1 MALKDFFKKL
11 RKKSQKSAQQAY
23 SKKKAAEAKTPKR
36 AASSNYDRVRQKAQP
51 KITKPSGSSGG
62 SSYRSGGSS
71 QSSWGSRQT
80 GGTTQHRSSSQGSKS
95 RPQATKKANQTSW
108 QSYVNKTLKSQKS
121 ASQKSALNAYEKMA
135 GNRTNAL
142 GTKSK
147 VRTGGGVRTRD
158 LSSED
163 YLKMNN
169 AIRMGLHTTGDKKLD
184 KRIGSRTAYSA
195 NRNTASRISTGFMQ
209 GLAPADVLEG
219 GVGTYSKKARKA
231 VDEAKKSTSF
241 NIGYGAGQMAG
252 FALGGT
258 SGAAKSLVQGGAKAA
273 AKAGAKSAGKKF
285 AKNRA
290 AEVAVETPMNIAD
303 AVKMARDEDGKV
315 NKKKLAG
322 YMALNTGLTAGAG
335 AVMEGAAVKFTKK
348 NADELIKLQ
357 AKANKGSITKEE
369 GQKLTK
375 LYDKLDKARKD
386 TTAAKSNA
394 AEEAYTKGR
403 NMVSDARIERGKAK
417 GAQRA
422 ENARQA
428 KIEAQNAKVERA
440 VEQAKEST
448 QQAKNARI
456 NARVGSYVDEVN
468 ARNAQTLND
477 RDLVYRNMES
487 INEGTFTD
495 ARGNTAPDVENIPT
509 GKKANQNTAKSA
521 RKSTRETLSSKTEN
535 PRAYSKAETKEI
547 NDTVDR
553 ISNMLA
559 HGDAADAR
567 AEAKALARKHGQVDK
582 TFKTALDGA
591 DEYASALDKAK
602 RAIYSRPWYMPDGA
616 AKTLDE
622 FYEVIGGRKNV
633 GGYIHLRKNYRG
645 NKDISS
651 VDDVAKEFM
660 DEYPELFPRDI
671 VHSDGTVDEVKFFKS
686 LGDIV
691 QTKGDDIPRFREED
705 IPEDAL
711 EKIYDDLAD
720 DILKNAERNTD
731 AMKDISSKDIQ
742 KRVRELSKVRQK
754 YLEDMKAVMD
764 DKSLSAAERFKKID
778 ELNKDI
784 APTEEELFSLEGQL
798 DDVLKREQKAKVK
811 PKAEKKKNIGYH
823 AGDLGKAESHGQ
835 QAGSYRHTGGYG
847 TGTYFVGDEA
857 LIGKGTGYSNR
868 PHHVVD
874 FDGYNLYRPNGAK
887 QGRRAHDNL
896 IRLNRS
902 SNDLSGMIRKMD
914 ITDEE
919 IMSMRNAVYDL
930 DYSPENL
937 AELEKMSK
945 NILSDGAMED
955 VERETRDILNSRT
968 PKTDEEYRA
977 KAEQDADKF
986 ASDMDNLGLDFSEA
1000 ERREYIER
1008 HIKTAKEAE
1017 DVPKEQVR
1025 FNVLSDTLIKEL
1037 DGDSGFGS
1045 TSFLEEVENAKRI
1058 IPELAEDLG
1067 KTEEEVRTA
1076 IEKAAKTIAGYTGNK
1091 YKLDSASTII
1101 MKNLGFEGVDVRGIQ
1116 GLDNTEVGSVI
1127 YELKNRD
1134 RYTTRYEDKL
1144 LKSAEEAKQK
1154 ARNAKINKD
1163 VDESLRKL
1171 RERPGN
1177 FQEEPP
1183 AKEPARGDMPD
1194 LKGMSESELA
1204 DDVKKYT
1211 KYLRNTEN
1219 KYGADSPRAVEMREH
1234 LEEAKTRLDD
1244 IRHEKKTGQRTTR
1257 SDDPPAKQKGAEIT
1271 LDEPRTRFGKAWRAF
1286 YRVMVDS
1293 EADIERFAKKIGGE
1307 TGQNLLAGANAFRN
1321 ARNIAGSWIQTATS
1335 TFNREQSG
1343 KCLDAIFKGLKGNKR
1358 ADAIKYSY
1366 LVHNLDRTLPK
1377 KDADELIKLQGMVKN
1392 GDELTEEQTKRL
1404 ETLKNKDKPIAGMPR
1419 TREETEQAIK
1429 ELKGRYAPSEV
1440 KVFENFQQDVVKYAD
1455 ELLQYKVDAGVVSEA
1470 EAKRLRGAYKN
1481 YIPTFTNKEFS
1492 GVVHEAQNT
1501 GVSVSRGVKA
1511 AKGAGIED
1519 ELVDLYEQLAQAT
1532 RSTIK
1537 HCEMNELLRTLG
1549 EAQGVKY
1556 ADIDKTLSPDELLGN
1571 SLFISKQT
1579 GSNKKAFYYTA
1590 DGKQHTVD
1598 LTDEMYMGLR
1608 EMTGEEK
1615 AVLLNNPIVRKMAM
1629 PMKLFKGLITD
1640 WNIFFGVRN
1649 GARDLATALT
1659 YTKDVRG
1666 YIKAYPKAIKALT
1679 THNDYYKAYIAAGGQ
1694 FSSLVKEGGVD
1705 RTLKLLEEGKYSP
1718 LKWASDINGFIE
1730 MMPRMQEF
1738 ISTID
1743 KAGVP
1748 PAKAGR
1754 KVIDRAMRNANDVT
1768 LNFGRSGIVG
1778 KSLNVGAVPYLNPSI
1793 QGLDKI
1799 GRVFSEAKNEKN
1811 IRGLIG
1817 LGAKMS
1823 TFAIAPS
1830 VFNEWMLRN
1839 DEDYQQLN
1847 TRDKDNNYYIP
1858 LGVLTEKLGVKS
1870 DDDKGKFIKIP
1881 KARELVVAAEPF
1893 QYFYR
1898 HAQFGDSG
1906 GWKQMFKTGIDNVGV
1921 VNPLNE
1927 NFISPVFRM
1936 ANNKTWYGGNIE
1948 SAYEVENL
1956 PTEDRYDES
1965 TSAIG
1970 IKLGQT
1976 KIAKELKLSPKKI
1989 DNLIDSYT
1997 GVIGDYM
2004 IPATAQASKGNPIL
2018 NQFITDSVFSNKL
2031 STETWEKYDELSQ
2044 KANSKS
2050 LSAAEKQKAA
2060 YAKQDMYDKY
2070 INDAMIL
2077 TRAVA
2082 DVQGDKKLTKKEKG
2096 KYARDLRKYQNEIY
2110 RAANE
2115 GGEPTMNGKEVD
2127 PLKSI
2132 YKTFVTSEGT
2142 KAVDR
2147 AFKYSGKQ
2155 YQEAYGEYKN
2165 ILKGS
2170 TSSKESKA
2178 HDRKRFLDYCVDIRE
2193 TQGKIGGSKDYVS
2206 YKTAAVVA
2214 AINKVSNKKQDAFGI
2229 YDDTRETAKTY
2240 SKVYDIDHYTHTEKT
2255 SFDAS
2260 RKIGLEKQSEMQ
2272 SHDIAMAQAQKKNDD
2287 GSYFIGDSRPEY
2299 QKGRMPAARYLV
2311 KTNKKQWTT
2320 KEIHDF
2326 ADKYDF
2332 DYKSDYDAVYEQAKK
2347 TYKNYTD
2354 IECAAVAQV
2363 ITNKG
2368 YNDFG
2373 DTAMEG
2379 DSGIMGG
2386 VYSGSGYGGRG
2397 RRRYGRRGY
2406 RRRGYGGYGGGG
2418 YGGSPSMDWNTYVGN
2433 IFTSQ
2438 PEKPKAQAK
2447 EKVHDYTK
2455 KSELTEA
2462 YRRRAQNKQTIKNK
2476 KA

>member
-80 GGTTQHRSSSQGSKS
+80 GGTTQHRSGSQGSKS

-108 QSYVNKTLKSQKS
+108 QSYVQKTLKSQKS
-121 ASQKSALNAYEKMA
+121 ASQKSALNAYEMMA

-147 VRTGGGVRTRD
+147 VRTGGGVRSRD

-428 KIEAQNAKVERA
+428 RIEAQNAKVERA

-477 RDLVYRNMES
+477 RDLVYRNRES

-798 DDVLKREQKAKVK
+798 DDVLKREQKAKSSA
-811 PKAEKKKNIGYH
+811 PKVDERPVSN
-823 AGDLGKAESHGQ
+823 EP
-835 QAGSYRHTGGYG
+835 RTGGPESL
-847 TGTYFVGDEA
+847 DS
-857 LIGKGTGYSNR
+857 IM
-868 PHHVVD
+868 
-874 FDGYNLYRPNGAK
+874 
-887 QGRRAHDNL
+887 GRVKDNL
-896 IRLNRS
+896 
-902 SNDLSGMIRKMD
+902 
-914 ITDEE
+914 TDE
-919 IMSMRNAVYDL
+919 
-930 DYSPENL
+930 
-937 AELEKMSK
+937 
-945 NILSDGAMED
+945 
-955 VERETRDILNSRT
+955 
-968 PKTDEEYRA
+968 TDKYV
-977 KAEQDADKF
+977 
-986 ASDMDNLGLDFSEA
+986 
-1000 ERREYIER
+1000 
-1008 HIKTAKEAE
+1008 TA
-1017 DVPKEQVR
+1017 
-1025 FNVLSDTLIKEL
+1025 
-1037 DGDSGFGS
+1037 
-1045 TSFLEEVENAKRI
+1045 
-1058 IPELAEDLG
+1058 
-1067 KTEEEVRTA
+1067 
-1076 IEKAAKTIAGYTGNK
+1076 
-1091 YKLDSASTII
+1091 
-1101 MKNLGFEGVDVRGIQ
+1101 
-1116 GLDNTEVGSVI
+1116 
-1127 YELKNRD
+1127 
-1134 RYTTRYEDKL
+1134 
-1144 LKSAEEAKQK
+1144 AEERMQK

-1183 AKEPARGDMPD
+1183 KKEPARGDMPD
-1194 LKGMSESELA
+1194 LKGMSEKELA

-1219 KYGADSPRAVEMREH
+1219 KYGADSPRAIEMREH

-1257 SDDPPAKQKGAEIT
+1257 SDDPPAKQKGAEMT
-1271 LDEPRTRFGKAWRAF
+1271 LDEPRTRFGKAWRSF

-1343 KCLDAIFKGLKGNKR
+1343 KCLDDIFKGLKGNKR
-1358 ADAIKYSY
+1358 ADAIRYSY

-1392 GDELTEEQTKRL
+1392 GDELTEEQAKRL

-1429 ELKGRYAPSEV
+1429 ELKGKYAPSEV

-2050 LSAAEKQKAA
+2050 LSGADRQKAA

-2332 DYKSDYDAVYEQAKK
+2332 DYKSDYDTVYEQAKK

-2373 DTAMEG
+2373 DTSMEG

-2406 RRRGYGGYGGGG
+2406 RRRGYGGGGG